1 MYMAGFKGVHMTTE
15 KFEHATF
22 YLTRKQVDEIK
33 EMAKKNQTSRSALV
47 RMIIRE
53 YLSHR
58 EEK

>member
-1 MYMAGFKGVHMTTE
+1 MATD

-33 EMAKKNQTSRSALV
+33 GLAKEQQTSRSALV

-53 YLSHR
+53 YLAR
-58 EEK
+58 EEEEKK